1 MTDTAEA
8 ERAEEKQVLPWQLR
22 AAFVAEVL
30 FLPVGL
36 LSLAAIPFDDVRAL
50 VLVGT
55 QVAIAAAAAY
65 GLARRSRIAWVAAML
80 LAVLVIGRMLAAA
93 PELSRDIVVG
103 RTDGLIAVIIVGWA
117 LLTQTA
123 VLVFCLTL
131 FWHQRWRTLLR

>member
-8 ERAEEKQVLPWQLR
+8 TRAEEKPVLPWQLR
-22 AAFVAEVL
+22 AAFLAEVL

-36 LSLAAIPFDDVRAL
+36 LSLAALPFDDVRAW

-65 GLARRSRIAWVAAML
+65 GLARRSRIAWVAAMV
-80 LAVLVIGRMLAAA
+80 LAVLVIGRMLVAA
-93 PELSRDIVVG
+93 PGLSRDIVVG
-103 RTDGLIAVIIVGWA
+103 RTDGLVAVVIVGWA

-123 VLVFCLTL
+123 VLAFCVTL
-131 FWHQRWRTLLR
+131 FWHQRWRRLLR